1 MKERTSPPLGAYHV
15 RAFTCPAE
23 PRGWVAYGQT
33 WLDQPGG
40 PAILLAQ
47 VSAGPGASEQDLLYE
62 VYDRAYTDTLRLI
75 LREFACF

>member
-15 RAFTCPAE
+15 RAFTSPSE
-23 PRGWVAYGQT
+23 SGGWEAYGQT